1 MKTICCNRPKY
12 ALYKID
18 VFGSFEVAKR
28 RTTEAEK
35 NQIITKIGVTTKK
48 AQQKQVFLLSFQ
60 KDTVQAFISNFYVRG
75 SHVNGL

>member
-35 NQIITKIGVTTKK
+35 NQIITKIGVTTKNSERSVTK
-48 AQQKQVFLLSFQ
+48 AEQSIHAVLVKP
-60 KDTVQAFISNFYVRG
+60 
-75 SHVNGL
+75 